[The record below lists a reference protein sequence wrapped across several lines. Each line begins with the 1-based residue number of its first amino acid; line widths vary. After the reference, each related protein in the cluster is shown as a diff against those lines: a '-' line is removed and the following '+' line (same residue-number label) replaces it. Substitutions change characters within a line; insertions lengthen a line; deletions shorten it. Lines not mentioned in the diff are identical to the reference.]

1 MSLQYD
7 KDRIVTGSADNTI
20 KVWDPVTGKCL
31 VRILYY
37 CARARA
43 RAELIG
49 VGLCRGHT
57 GDAAGPY
64 WPCVV
69 APVRGQSVGLGS

>member
-31 VRILYY
+31 V
-37 CARARA
+37 
-43 RAELIG
+43 LIMMMIIINS
-49 VGLCRGHT
+49 R
-57 GDAAGPY
+57 
-64 WPCVV
+64 
-69 APVRGQSVGLGS
+69 